1 MPSETITLFKL
12 MVLYMLKLV
21 HFPLSNSQMS
31 GFFLDKYYTDYFT
44 FQQVVSGLLESSLI
58 RMEKTH
64 NATLYEITKEGEEV
78 LFYFENRLSDSV
90 RRDIEEFL
98 DKNSYEIRKENSI
111 LADYSRL
118 PNGEYEV
125 HLEVREGR
133 HDLIDLKLYAAG
145 EDAAEQMCE
154 SWQDKSEE
162 IYGYLIRE
170 LLE

>member
-1 MPSETITLFKL
+1 MPSEINTLLKL
-12 MVLYMLKLV
+12 TVLYMLKLV
-21 HFPLSNSQMS
+21 HSPLSNAQMS
-31 GFFLDKYYTDYFT
+31 GFFLDKNYTDHYT
-44 FQQVVSGLLESSLI
+44 FRQIVSELTESSLI
-58 RMEKTH
+58 RREKTH
-64 NATLYEITKEGEEV
+64 SNMLYEITKEGEEV

-90 RRDIEEFL
+90 RKEVEEFL

-125 HLEVREGR
+125 HLEVREGK

-154 SWQDKSEE
+154 TWQDKSKE